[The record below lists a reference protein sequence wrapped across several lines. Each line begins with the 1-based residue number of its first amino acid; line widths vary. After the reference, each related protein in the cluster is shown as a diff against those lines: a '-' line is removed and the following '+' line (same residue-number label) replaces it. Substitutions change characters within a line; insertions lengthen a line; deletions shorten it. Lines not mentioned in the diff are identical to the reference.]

1 MTLCDAG
8 PLLALVDKKQ
18 PQHQPCREAVR
29 KLSKSLTT
37 TWSCF
42 SEAMYLAYRQGGW
55 VMQNQL
61 GKLLLEGLLIIY
73 EIRQEDYNRLFQ
85 LIEKYR
91 DCPMDLADATLVL
104 AAESLEINQILTL
117 DSDFYVYLIGNS
129 KPFDVIELS

>member
-18 PQHQPCREAVR
+18 PKHQPCREAVR

-37 TWSCF
+37 TWSYF